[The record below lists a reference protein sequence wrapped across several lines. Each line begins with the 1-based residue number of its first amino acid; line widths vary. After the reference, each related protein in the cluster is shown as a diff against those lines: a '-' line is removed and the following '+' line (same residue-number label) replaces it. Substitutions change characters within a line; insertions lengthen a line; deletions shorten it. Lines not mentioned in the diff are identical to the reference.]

1 MKRILLAAVAVTA
14 LGVAACDRREDGV
27 DEAPQTTTATERTE
41 TTVTPPAAGPEG
53 VEFAYAAD
61 DTTEGFVQRMAMS
74 DMYEIEA
81 SRVALERAES
91 PQVRDF
97 ARMMVDAHTKTTNE
111 AKAAVQA
118 QNLTVRLPTALDR
131 EHQAMINDLR
141 AASGE
146 EFDQRYLDQQTR
158 AHQEALDELED
169 HARDGA
175 TPAFK
180 ALAAKTATTVRE
192 HLDRARNLDRGGAD
206 GSTTPAIDA
215 ATMSE
220 RR

>member
-1 MKRILLAAVAVTA
+1 
-14 LGVAACDRREDGV
+14 
-27 DEAPQTTTATERTE
+27 
-41 TTVTPPAAGPEG
+41 
-53 VEFAYAAD
+53 
-61 DTTEGFVQRMAMS
+61 
-74 DMYEIEA
+74 MYETEA
-81 SRVALERAES
+81 SRIALERAES

-97 ARMMVDAHTKTTNE
+97 AQAMIDAHTATSNE
-111 AKAAVQA
+111 VKAAVQA
-118 QNLTVRLPTALDR
+118 QNLTVTLPTALDR

-141 AASGE
+141 GASGE

-175 TPAFK
+175 APAFK

-206 GSTTPAIDA
+206 GSTTPSVDVPSPGDA
-215 ATMSE
+215 